1 MVGWQIKD
9 FTAAGPKTFATI
21 PIYQN
26 GPGIHCFD
34 PCPDFFCG
42 CDCPVCAG
50 WKVKIEFS
58 IGGAVTLGSKIKE
71 DFGLD
76 VLVTPAVNG
85 TLGGYLKARGLI
97 CGANAHVTGTATVK
111 FPIRYQS
118 QPDSVDLLDPCI
130 SLQGSLG
137 ADIGCLGIGFGG
149 GGTIGPYTLF
159 GCSQPAA
166 PAPAV
171 ELHAAAVVNPIQ
183 IDPAPAV
190 AANGQGRAV
199 NLWIENEGQ
208 EPNELAPSLQARFYD
223 GTAWGAAHRVTPT
236 AAMVSDP
243 KVGFLADNRAVALW
257 VQNKESLATI
267 VTAGRTEPGLKEVY
281 YALWDGA
288 AWSAP
293 AAITDDA
300 NADGSPALATD
311 RATGRAVAA
320 WVRRLNP
327 PEAGTPHSVFAI
339 VYSIFNGTSW
349 SAPLPIVLQP
359 PAIDSQISLASDAAG
374 GVWAAWLRD
383 ADGDLSTFAD
393 RQLYVARFLGDGW
406 TEPERLP
413 NVPAGAF
420 SPALALDAQG
430 QPLVVF
436 LVPPMIGDE
445 LTSGLSN
452 RSALW
457 AAYRRAAVWETAA
470 IGPDVFAETPEVQIH
485 PRNRATIMFRRFS
498 ADALEHRDGDLAA
511 ATADLAQQPLKWTS
525 DYLTDDGQ
533 TNWKVAYALDAGTE
547 RNFVV
552 NVKQEPLTGAF
563 AVPTAPARRLA
574 RTPIVQVHSAAA
586 NGPAVANMIFE
597 DQPDL
602 TLRAQDIHFSDSHP
616 RPGDTVT
623 ITAAVRNQGLGALAE
638 GALFTVKF
646 YDGAPQLG
654 AAPFHQATF
663 TQPLAFGET
672 TEISADYRVS
682 QGGLHDITVIVDA
695 DRQVAESDEDNNT
708 ATAVLGQMPPP
719 GDLVVRADFDTP
731 AVVLEWDAPAT
742 AGLARYQ
749 VFRADSPNG
758 AFALVGTTTRISFV
772 DSLAILGR
780 EYRYAV
786 TATDDFGVRS
796 VTGGEVVF
804 AFGRPEP
811 PAQAP
816 VLSILESGGVIALSW
831 FDPSGDSV
839 VEETD
844 HLPAAPGDWS
854 AVPESTFSDGSQRQV
869 LITPNAAM
877 RFFRLSRR

>member
-1 MVGWQIKD
+1 VRFWADATFPATVPQSERAVMFEVLDAASQALWKIKKSVLSPVYADEPALNYPAYTSTVPGPLFPLDMNVSGFPPGTLYLRVTPFIGAKAGYGKLYTITMVDLAGRWFRPWVKLTPDPQTGGPLRFTTSGGSLVYIFNGTLPNSGVLPWSLPVTVPDINYTFNNNLSLSAEDLQEVFIARPGKGLQPGAIKPKLKASATLMSQSVFDASWPYQPVLDASGQMVGWQIKD

-34 PCPDFFCG
+34 PCPDFICG

-288 AWSAP
+288 AWGAP

-311 RATGRAVAA
+311 RQRPGHGGLGA
-320 WVRRLNP
+320 P
-327 PEAGTPHSVFAI
+327 P
-339 VYSIFNGTSW
+339 
-349 SAPLPIVLQP
+349 Q
-359 PAIDSQISLASDAAG
+359 
-374 GVWAAWLRD
+374 
-383 ADGDLSTFAD
+383 
-393 RQLYVARFLGDGW
+393 
-406 TEPERLP
+406 
-413 NVPAGAF
+413 PAGSRHA
-420 SPALALDAQG
+420 AQR
-430 QPLVVF
+430 VCHCVF
-436 LVPPMIGDE
+436 DLQRHQLE
-445 LTSGLSN
+445 
-452 RSALW
+452 
-457 AAYRRAAVWETAA
+457 RAAT
-470 IGPDVFAETPEVQIH
+470 D
-485 PRNRATIMFRRFS
+485 R
-498 ADALEHRDGDLAA
+498 A
-511 ATADLAQQPLKWTS
+511 ATAGDRFTDQPRLRRGGRRLGRLA
-525 DYLTDDGQ
+525 
-533 TNWKVAYALDAGTE
+533 
-547 RNFVV
+547 
-552 NVKQEPLTGAF
+552 
-563 AVPTAPARRLA
+563 ARRRWRPLQVCRPPALRGALPGRRLDRAGAPPERA
-574 RTPIVQVHSAAA
+574 RRRVQPGARARRPR
-586 NGPAVANMIFE
+586 PAVGR
-597 DQPDL
+597 L
-602 TLRAQDIHFSDSHP
+602 P
-616 RPGDTVT
+616 RP
-623 ITAAVRNQGLGALAE
+623 
-638 GALFTVKF
+638 
-646 YDGAPQLG
+646 
-654 AAPFHQATF
+654 
-663 TQPLAFGET
+663 
-672 TEISADYRVS
+672 AD
-682 QGGLHDITVIVDA
+682 
-695 DRQVAESDEDNNT
+695 DR
-708 ATAVLGQMPPP
+708 
-719 GDLVVRADFDTP
+719 
-731 AVVLEWDAPAT
+731 
-742 AGLARYQ
+742 
-749 VFRADSPNG
+749 
-758 AFALVGTTTRISFV
+758 
-772 DSLAILGR
+772 
-780 EYRYAV
+780 
-786 TATDDFGVRS
+786 
-796 VTGGEVVF
+796 
-804 AFGRPEP
+804 
-811 PAQAP
+811 
-816 VLSILESGGVIALSW
+816 
-831 FDPSGDSV
+831 
-839 VEETD
+839 
-844 HLPAAPGDWS
+844 
-854 AVPESTFSDGSQRQV
+854 
-869 LITPNAAM
+869 
-877 RFFRLSRR
+877 